1 MLITVEG
8 EIAGYMVYDN
18 LGLTGI
24 YDKAGDAIN
33 RATKISGIVV
43 PKMAKSYTDS
53 QRHRSIIRL
62 HRQSIIRAQKVWKLP
77 FGIAF
82 I

>member
-1 MLITVEG
+1 MLITVED
-8 EIAGYMVYDN
+8 EYAGYMVYDN

-43 PKMAKSYTDS
+43 SKDGEVVY
-53 QRHRSIIRL
+53 
-62 HRQSIIRAQKVWKLP
+62 RQSETQEYNT
-77 FGIAF
+77 IASPALS
-82 I
+82 